1 MTLSTEYKAAL
12 QASLVTLKHNEKF
25 HSVKL
30 WGKVSGVFKDYYIA
44 QGLGADPVSERK
56 SFYSTDH
63 CVTWM
68 QVRFRHF
75 FFFFSPSS
83 PLPHPQ
89 RPKHRVLSLSG
100 ALRRRPW
107 DRGAIFC
114 PLQQLRAH
122 KTTTSH
128 SLRQDDK
135 QNKRASHL

>member
-68 QVRFRHF
+68 QVRFRL
-75 FFFFSPSS
+75 FSSS
-83 PLPHPQ
+83 PLPL
-89 RPKHRVLSLSG
+89 LSLTRN
-100 ALRRRPW
+100 ARNIVCCL
-107 DRGAIFC
+107 
-114 PLQQLRAH
+114 
-122 KTTTSH
+122 
-128 SLRQDDK
+128 
-135 QNKRASHL
+135 